1 MFLMSLRMMGKTTSR
16 WAALIGNAQRGA
28 FCVEEAV
35 TKLVFVRPAEGGDG
49 DREQGHQAQ
58 PPTESSAAGPQA
70 REEQPQFSAAELSE
84 VVARGRG
91 GVVCYSRGLSC
102 LKTAAL
108 LGPGDR

>member
-49 DREQGHQAQ
+49 DREQGHQA
-58 PPTESSAAGPQA
+58 
-70 REEQPQFSAAELSE
+70 
-84 VVARGRG
+84 
-91 GVVCYSRGLSC
+91 
-102 LKTAAL
+102 
-108 LGPGDR
+108 